1 MEARIATQNLSDS
14 CKIEETPR
22 NDKNLETLINPT
34 VQKSEEKFDSSQT
47 VITEDSKS
55 CENSRDGVLDM
66 LTGNRS
72 ISSVKN
78 LSLSKRIRDFQD
90 RVKVTRESIEVKFK
104 IDFEIFFFFFSNRI
118 DCNLFRKINFR
129 IVQHFQRFVNRLAL
143 NKN

>member
-1 MEARIATQNLSDS
+1 MSDS
-14 CKIEETPR
+14 CKIEETPA

-34 VQKSEEKFDSSQT
+34 VQKTEEKFDSSQT

-55 CENSRDGVLDM
+55 CENSRDGVSDM

-104 IDFEIFFFFFSNRI
+104 INFEIFF
-118 DCNLFRKINFR
+118 
-129 IVQHFQRFVNRLAL
+129 
-143 NKN
+143 